1 MKNTLVVILLAIALA
16 LAHVPARAGDVLV
29 VAVNYNDKPFGYVN
43 DNGEL
48 TGFTVDIAR
57 ALCNAMHRE
66 CRLYPAV
73 FADLLPGVIDGR
85 YDFVVGN
92 LLRTAERETQVDF
105 TNRLW
110 RSSSSF
116 AGKAGVSIEPT
127 REALKGKTI
136 AVQTG
141 ATQEHYLREHFED
154 VATIKTYSTNIERN
168 AALAAG
174 EADLTFGSTVSHLA
188 FLTSEP
194 GKGFD
199 IVSGPMFD
207 HGLGGEVAIP
217 LRKGRD
223 DLRKRLNRAID
234 TILRDGTYGRIS
246 NTYFKANV
254 F

>member
-1 MKNTLVVILLAIALA
+1 MALA

-29 VAVNYNDKPFGYVN
+29 VAVNNNEKPYGYLG

-48 TGFTVDIAR
+48 TGFMVDIAR
-57 ALCNAMHRE
+57 ALCNAMHQE
-66 CRLYPAV
+66 CRLQPAL
-73 FADLLPGVIDGR
+73 FADFLPGVIDGR

-92 LLRTAERETQVDF
+92 LLRTAEREKQVDF

-116 AGKAGVSIEPT
+116 AGKAGLSITPT
-127 REALKGKTI
+127 REALKGKII
-136 AVQTG
+136 AVQEG
-141 ATQEHYLREHFED
+141 ATQEKYLREHFED
-154 VATIKTYSTNIERN
+154 VVTIKTFPTHVERN

-223 DLRKRLNRAID
+223 DLRKRLNQAID
-234 TILRDGTYGRIS
+234 TILRDGTYGRIT
-246 NTYFKANV
+246 NAYFKANIY
-254 F
+254 